1 MKIRDMVSRV
11 TAQMKN
17 EKLKMKNKELKSKK
31 LEAGIERSSFC
42 VCFAS
47 HFSLI
52 IIHFSLPKR
61 SVIWRVDQLLN
72 QQVKL
77 EENVKL

>member
-1 MKIRDMVSRV
+1 MLTVVLPDDLCAAEMKIRDMVSRV

-47 HFSLI
+47 HFSLF
-52 IIHFSLPKR
+52 IIHF
-61 SVIWRVDQLLN
+61 
-72 QQVKL
+72 
-77 EENVKL
+77 